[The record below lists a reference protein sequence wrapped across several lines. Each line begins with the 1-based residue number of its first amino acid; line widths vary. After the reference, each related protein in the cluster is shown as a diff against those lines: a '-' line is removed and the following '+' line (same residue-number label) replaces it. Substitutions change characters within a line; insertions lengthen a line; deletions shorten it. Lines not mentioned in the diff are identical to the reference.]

1 VKRRPRES
9 SVEPSQIARAS
20 RLSVDAFLRRLNY
33 LPPPQFADRIERFAH
48 NIALWGSRMN
58 LTAHPEDPEEIAFHL
73 IDSLMPM
80 VIASD
85 PGSLLAG
92 RFARGIEVLDLGS
105 GAGFPG
111 LVLAA
116 ASDAHFTLVESRRK
130 RASFLQ
136 IAAAEMALHN
146 VAIEA
151 RRAEDIDLAGRFD
164 MVTGRAFGDVSK
176 FFSLAASA
184 VKPGGLAI
192 LYANPSQRL
201 DPEVLE
207 IPYHLERDGRR
218 VERILAV
225 RKQA

>member
-1 VKRRPRES
+1 VKRRPVDTS
-9 SVEPSQIARAS
+9 AEPNQVALAV
-20 RLSVDAFLRRLNY
+20 RLKVDAFLHGLDRPLH
-33 LPPPQFADRIERFAH
+33 PQFADRIERFAY

-164 MVTGRAFGDVSK
+164 MVTGRAFGDVAE
-176 FFSLAASA
+176 FFSLAAFA
-184 VKPGGLAI
+184 LKTGGLAI

-201 DPEVLE
+201 DPEVVR
-207 IPYHLERDGRR
+207 IPYSLERNGQR
-218 VERILAV
+218 VERILAL
-225 RKQA
+225 RRQA